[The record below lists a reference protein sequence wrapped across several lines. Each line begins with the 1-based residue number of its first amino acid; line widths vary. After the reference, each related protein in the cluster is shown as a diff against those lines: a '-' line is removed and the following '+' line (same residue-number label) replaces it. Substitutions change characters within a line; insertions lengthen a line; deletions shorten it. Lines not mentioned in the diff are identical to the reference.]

1 MSSSIGKLFRLTTFG
16 ESHGVAMGGVID
28 GCPSGFEID
37 FDHIQQFLDKR
48 RPGSSA
54 IYSQRNESDKVE
66 FLSGFLD
73 GVTLG
78 SSIGFVVKNSDQK
91 SKDYSNYQDVFRP
104 SHSDYTYESK
114 YGIRDNRGG
123 GRSSA
128 RETVNWVVAGAI
140 ATQILGLKNISIY
153 SYVSAV
159 GDIVLNQHYNKLN
172 LNNIYNNNVRCPSAK
187 TAALM
192 ESLINSCK
200 KNGDTIG
207 GQVSTIIKGL
217 PVGLGEPVFD
227 KLNASLAK
235 AIIGI
240 NACRGIEFGSGFAGS
255 SRRGSDENDEF
266 FVDSSTIKVKT
277 NNSGGIQ
284 GGISN
289 GQEVFFKSA
298 FKPVSTIMK
307 KQSTINNKL
316 KQVDLMPVGRHDPCV
331 VPRAVPIIS
340 ALTAIIVL
348 DHYLLSKTTKLSD
361 L

>member
-16 ESHGVAMGGVID
+16 ESHGMAMGGVID

-48 RPGSSA
+48 RPGASV

-66 FLSGFLD
+66 FVSGLLD

-78 SSIGFVVKNSDQK
+78 SPIGFFVKNSDQK

-114 YGIRDNRGG
+114 YGIRDYKGG

-128 RETVNWVVAGAI
+128 RETVSWVVAGAI
-140 ATQILGLKNISIY
+140 ATQILSLKNIHIY

-159 GDIVLNQHYNKLN
+159 GDIVLDQHYSELDLN
-172 LNNIYNNNVRCPSAK
+172 SIYSNNVRCPSK
-187 TAALM
+187 NTSSM
-192 ESLINSCK
+192 IESLISACK

-207 GQVSTIIKGL
+207 GHISTIIKGV

-235 AIIGI
+235 SIIGI
-240 NACRGIEFGSGFAGS
+240 NACRGIEFGSGFSGS
-255 SRRGSDENDEF
+255 LRKGSEENDQF
-266 FVDSSTIKVKT
+266 FVDSNSIKVKT

-289 GQEVFFKSA
+289 GQDIFFKSA
-298 FKPVSTIMK
+298 FKPVSSIMK
-307 KQSTINNKL
+307 QQSTINNQL
-316 KQVDLMPVGRHDPCV
+316 KQVDLMPAGRHDPCV
-331 VPRAVPIIS
+331 VPRAVPIVS

-348 DHYLLSKTTKLSD
+348 DYYLLNKTTKLSD

>member
-1 MSSSIGKLFRLTTFG
+1 M
-16 ESHGVAMGGVID
+16 GVQ
-28 GCPSGFEID
+28 PGFEID

-78 SSIGFVVKNSDQK
+78 SSIGFVIKNSDQK
-91 SKDYSNYQDVFRP
+91 SKDYYNYQDVFRP

-172 LNNIYNNNVRCPSAK
+172 LNNIYNNNVRCPSVK

-192 ESLINSCK
+192 EVSLIVVK
-200 KNGDTIG
+200 KMEI
-207 GQVSTIIKGL
+207 Q
-217 PVGLGEPVFD
+217 LG
-227 KLNASLAK
+227 
-235 AIIGI
+235 
-240 NACRGIEFGSGFAGS
+240 
-255 SRRGSDENDEF
+255 
-266 FVDSSTIKVKT
+266 VKF
-277 NNSGGIQ
+277 Q
-284 GGISN
+284 LL
-289 GQEVFFKSA
+289 
-298 FKPVSTIMK
+298 
-307 KQSTINNKL
+307 L
-316 KQVDLMPVGRHDPCV
+316 KD
-331 VPRAVPIIS
+331 
-340 ALTAIIVL
+340 
-348 DHYLLSKTTKLSD
+348 YLLG
-361 L
+361 